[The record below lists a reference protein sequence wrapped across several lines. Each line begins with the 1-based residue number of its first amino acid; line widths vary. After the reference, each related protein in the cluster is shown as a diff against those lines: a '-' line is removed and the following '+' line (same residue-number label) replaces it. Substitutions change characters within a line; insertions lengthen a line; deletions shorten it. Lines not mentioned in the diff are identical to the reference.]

1 MNILTYQD
9 LTKTDEYFSY
19 DENMYL
25 DLRRSNVYT
34 NELES
39 LTRDDSKLT
48 LTVTLKDAAGYS
60 QGKCYSALLQRGS
73 IMQYKNYG
81 TTKENNIAA

>member
-1 MNILTYQD
+1 
-9 LTKTDEYFSY
+9 
-19 DENMYL
+19 MYL

-39 LTRDDSKLT
+39 LIRDDSKLT
-48 LTVTLKDAAGYS
+48 LTLTLKDAAIKTMRLMVTGYS
-60 QGKCYSALLQRGS
+60 QGKYYYALLQRGS

-81 TTKENNIAA
+81 ITKVKNIAA

>member
-1 MNILTYQD
+1 
-9 LTKTDEYFSY
+9 
-19 DENMYL
+19 MYL

-60 QGKCYSALLQRGS
+60 QGKCYSALLQRDS